1 MAFLEAYRPQAK
13 NEGKLDELIRYLQQR
28 QAFIPNYPQRRRE
41 RRYLGSA
48 HAEKANA
55 LSVARRH
62 KNKGMHW
69 SQDTSDALAAL
80 KTLMLNGGWDLY
92 WHSRHGLPWVAT

>member
-1 MAFLEAYRPQAK
+1 LLLTSA
-13 NEGKLDELIRYLQQR
+13 
-28 QAFIPNYPQRRRE
+28 RRE
-41 RRYLGSA
+41 RHYLGGA
-48 HAEKANA
+48 HAEKAND
-55 LSVARRH
+55 LMVARRQ

-92 WHSRHGLPWVAT
+92 WHSRHVLPLVAT